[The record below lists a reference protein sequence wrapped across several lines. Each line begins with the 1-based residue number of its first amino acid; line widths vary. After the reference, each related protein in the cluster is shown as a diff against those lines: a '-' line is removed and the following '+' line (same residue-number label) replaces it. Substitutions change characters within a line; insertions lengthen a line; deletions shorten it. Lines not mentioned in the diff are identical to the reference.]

1 MAISQVVGLFDDPA
15 ALERARTAL
24 IEAGVAGED
33 MIRIEPEKPGQS
45 VQQHREHR
53 GILHRLKELLTGHSD
68 DDVRAYAEGVRRG
81 GMLLVVAVPE
91 EQAEAVREILRKSG
105 AAEIRRRVRRWIAMS
120 PGPVGFEPEG
130 LAFTEEEIAEER
142 RCIALETAEALAEA
156 DDHRDETRNIR
167 LLDEATGR
175 EIGRISDE
183 ELAVLQEVLED
194 EGPDDQDYWI
204 NLDEVAEIACR
215 PGATPHLIA
224 LLHNAVRDKPDG
236 IDIAFQRDGEE
247 RQSLRRTAGSSRG
260 TPSP

>member
-1 MAISQVVGLFDDPA
+1 MAIIKIVGLFDDPA
-15 ALERARTAL
+15 ALERARAAL
-24 IEAGVAGED
+24 VEAGVAGEN
-33 MIRIEPEKPGQS
+33 MIRVEPEKPGRD

-81 GMLLVVAVPE
+81 GLLLVVSVPE
-91 EQAEAVREILRKSG
+91 EQADAVREILRKTG

-142 RCIALETAEALAEA
+142 RCIALETADALAEV
-156 DDHRDETRNIR
+156 DDIRDDTRNVR
-167 LLDEATGR
+167 LFDEATGR
-175 EIGRISDE
+175 EIGRISEE
-183 ELAVLQEVLED
+183 ELAVLQQTLED
-194 EGPDDQDYWI
+194 EAPGDNDYWI
-204 NLDEVAEIACR
+204 NLDEVADIACR

-236 IDIAFQRDGEE
+236 IDIAFEREGGE
-247 RQSLRRTAGSSRG
+247 RTSLRRGAGTTPGSR
-260 TPSP
+260 

>member
-1 MAISQVVGLFDDPA
+1 MAIIKVVGLFDDPA

-24 IEAGVAGED
+24 IEAGLAGED
-33 MIRIEPEKPGQS
+33 MIRIEPEKPGQE
-45 VQQHREHR
+45 VQRDREHKGLLR
-53 GILHRLKELLTGHSD
+53 RLKALLAGHPE

-81 GMLLVVAVPE
+81 SMLLVVAVPE
-91 EQAEAVREILRKSG
+91 EQADAVREILRKTG

-120 PGPVGFEPEG
+120 PGSVGFEPEG

-156 DDHRDETRNIR
+156 DDGGDETRNIR
-167 LLDEATGR
+167 LFDENAGR
-175 EIGRISDE
+175 EIGRISED
-183 ELAVLQEVLED
+183 ELAVLQQVLED
-194 EGPDDQDYWI
+194 EGPDDHDYWI

-247 RQSLRRTAGSSRG
+247 RQGLRRGAGTTRSR
-260 TPSP
+260 T